1 MGSNEEADGI
11 IVLALRQVGCA
22 LPEEVTGIA
31 GFVTEELVRAVS
43 HCLHVIGDESAAE
56 YSKVPPWP
64 STPCIG
70 TSNSPGRPPPDHAS
84 SEQAGP
90 CSGAIAPRAL
100 SSCAL

>member
-11 IVLALRQVGCA
+11 LVLTLRQVGCA

-56 YSKVPPWP
+56 YTKVPPWP
-64 STPCIG
+64 APTRIG
-70 TSNSPGRPPPDHAS
+70 TSNRHVGLSRLKPFPLPPND
-84 SEQAGP
+84 
-90 CSGAIAPRAL
+90 PR
-100 SSCAL
+100 STGTVK